1 MKGIHGFEN
10 VLGFQREERAIRRDF
25 NMAKKIGSVRY
36 GKYYLFYPGIRK
48 WMYIAYED
56 IVWAYRW
63 LEEIKGRWGRT
74 NGVQIHFLMLVT
86 KDKRKLGVPVGEEKN
101 VVTGLSLLKDHSG
114 GYIDI
119 GYAKEIEEI
128 YL

>member
-25 NMAKKIGSVRY
+25 NMAKKVGNVRY
-36 GKYYLFYPGIRK
+36 GKYYLFYPGLRK

-63 LEEIKGRWGRT
+63 LEEIKGRWG
-74 NGVQIHFLMLVT
+74 NGSGMQIHFMMLVT
-86 KDKRKLGVPVGEEKN
+86 KDKRKLGVPVGDEKN
-101 VVTGLSLLKDHSG
+101 AATGLSMLKDYSG

-119 GYAKEIEEI
+119 GYAKDKEEI

>member
-25 NMAKKIGSVRY
+25 NMAKKVGNVRY
-36 GKYYLFYPGIRK
+36 GKYYLFYPGLRK

-63 LEEIKGRWGRT
+63 LEEIKGRWG
-74 NGVQIHFLMLVT
+74 NGNGMQIHFMMLVT
-86 KDKRKLGVPVGEEKN
+86 KDKRKLGVPVGDEKN
-101 VVTGLSLLKDHSG
+101 AATGLAMLKDYSG

-119 GYAKEIEEI
+119 GYARDKEEI